1 MGLGKLQAFLMG
13 VFGGAVSGQGATTGQ
28 ALVKQANGSWA
39 PGTVG
44 GSSATV
50 TATTAFI
57 LGSADT
63 NGVRFDLES
72 GSLAVREG
80 DDSAYGS
87 VLVNGLTASAN
98 VTAVQHLASNNGST
112 AAPAFRGTDGDT
124 GIYFTPDTGSGAG
137 LAFTIEGGQAAYFEG
152 SFFVL
157 EKILNVRG
165 NSIRNVARAA
175 IDLTSNTTLTYF
187 DYGDMRTIAN
197 TGAFSEVQLT
207 LDTTLSER
215 GRCYRFV
222 VTTAQY
228 IRVLPGTG
236 SGTIRD
242 GTSVSAAGGYIRSNA
257 VGAVLQIEAVDNSDN
272 WYVTSKIGT
281 WTVDS

>member
-44 GSSATV
+44 GGATI
-50 TATTAFI
+50 TASTAFI
-57 LGSADT
+57 LGTPDT
-63 NGVRFDLES
+63 NGIRFDLES
-72 GSLAVREG
+72 GTLAIREG

-98 VTAVQHLASNNGST
+98 VTAVQHVVSNDGST
-112 AAPAFRGTDGDT
+112 AAPAFRGTDANT
-124 GIYFTPDTGSGAG
+124 GIYFTPDTGSGVG
-137 LAFTIEGGQAAYFEG
+137 LSFSVEGTQVAYFEG
-152 SFFVL
+152 SSFVL
-157 EKILNVRG
+157 EKVLNVRG
-165 NSIRNVARAA
+165 NPIRNVTRSG
-175 IDLTSNTTLTYF
+175 IDLTTNTTLTYF
-187 DYGDMRTIAN
+187 DYGDMRTVTN
-197 TGAFSEVQLT
+197 TGASSEVQLT
-207 LDTTLSER
+207 LDVTFGER

-242 GTSVSAAGGYIRSNA
+242 DTSVSVAGGYIRSNA
-257 VGAVLQIEAVDNSDN
+257 VGAVLQIEAIDNSDN

-281 WTVDS
+281 WTIDS

>member
-39 PGTVG
+39 PGTVSG
-44 GSSATV
+44 GGATI
-50 TATTAFI
+50 TASTAFI
-57 LGSADT
+57 LGTPDT
-63 NGVRFDLES
+63 NGIRLDLES
-72 GSLAVREG
+72 GTLAIREG

-98 VTAVQHLASNNGST
+98 VTAVQHVVSNDGST
-112 AAPAFRGTDGDT
+112 AAPAFRGTDANT
-124 GIYFTPDTGSGAG
+124 GIFFTPDTGSGVG
-137 LAFTIEGGQAAYFEG
+137 LSFSIEGSQAAYFEG

-157 EKILNVRG
+157 EKILNARG
-165 NSIRNVARAA
+165 NPIRNVTRSG
-175 IDLTSNTTLTYF
+175 IDLTTNTTLTYF
-187 DYGDMRTIAN
+187 DYGDMRTVTN
-197 TGAFSEVQLT
+197 TGASSEVQLT
-207 LDTTLSER
+207 LDTASNER

-242 GTSVSAAGGYIRSNA
+242 DTSVSVAGGYIRSNA
-257 VGAVLQIEAVDNSDN
+257 VGAVLQIEAIDNSDN

-281 WTVDS
+281 WTIDS